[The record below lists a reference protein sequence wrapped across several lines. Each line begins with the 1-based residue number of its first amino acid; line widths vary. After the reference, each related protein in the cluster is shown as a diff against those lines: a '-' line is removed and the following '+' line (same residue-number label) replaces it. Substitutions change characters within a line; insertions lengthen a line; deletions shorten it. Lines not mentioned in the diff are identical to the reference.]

1 MTLSELKIKN
11 KKPADKPFKLFDERG
26 LFLLVNPSG
35 SKYWRFKYRFSG
47 KEKLLAFG
55 VYPDV
60 SLAEARYRRDQAR
73 KLIANEVDPG
83 VTKQI
88 AKTSALIASANTFES
103 VALEWYSKHIKIW
116 APSHSDK
123 IIRRLKNDVFPWI
136 GSRPVSSITPPE
148 LLTILR
154 RVEER
159 GALETAHRI
168 RLYCGQIFR
177 YSVATGRA
185 ERDITGDLRG
195 ALSPAINKSYAAI
208 IEPHK
213 VGELMRAINGYE
225 GSLITRCALRL
236 APLVFV
242 RPGELRH
249 AEWSEVNIELGE
261 WNIPAEKMKMRHIHL
276 VPLSKQA
283 ISIFQE
289 LYPLTCRGKYIFPSI
304 RTNERP
310 MSENTIN
317 AALRRLGY
325 DSKDITTHGFRAT
338 ARTILDEILGFRPD
352 VIEHQ
357 LAHAVRDPNGRA
369 YNRTSHI
376 EIRKVMMQRWSDY
389 LDELAIGNKLTIIS
403 N

>member
-1 MTLSELKIKN
+1 M
-11 KKPADKPFKLFDERG
+11 
-26 LFLLVNPSG
+26 
-35 SKYWRFKYRFSG
+35 
-47 KEKLLAFG
+47 
-55 VYPDV
+55 
-60 SLAEARYRRDQAR
+60 
-73 KLIANEVDPG
+73 
-83 VTKQI
+83 
-88 AKTSALIASANTFES
+88 
-103 VALEWYSKHIKIW
+103 
-116 APSHSDK
+116 
-123 IIRRLKNDVFPWI
+123 KNDVFPWI

-249 AEWSEVNIELGE
+249 ANL
-261 WNIPAEKMKMRHIHL
+261 
-276 VPLSKQA
+276 PL
-283 ISIFQE
+283 
-289 LYPLTCRGKYIFPSI
+289 
-304 RTNERP
+304 N
-310 MSENTIN
+310 
-317 AALRRLGY
+317 
-325 DSKDITTHGFRAT
+325 
-338 ARTILDEILGFRPD
+338 
-352 VIEHQ
+352 
-357 LAHAVRDPNGRA
+357 
-369 YNRTSHI
+369 
-376 EIRKVMMQRWSDY
+376 
-389 LDELAIGNKLTIIS
+389 
-403 N
+403 